1 MYFSSVRDHRGDPLD
16 PARRY
21 RIRIPAE
28 GIPVDGFWSITMYAA
43 EPDGRYFFAANPIQR
58 YSVSERTP
66 GLIRRPDGAIDIILS
81 RDPVAESEG
90 NWLPTPDGPMRVSLR
105 AYVPRAPIRQG
116 RWSPP
121 AIERL

>member
-1 MYFSSVRDHRGDPLD
+1 
-16 PARRY
+16 
-21 RIRIPAE
+21 
-28 GIPVDGFWSITMYAA
+28 VDGFWSITMYAA
-43 EPDGRYFFAANPIQR
+43 EPDGRYFFTRNPINR

-81 RDPVAESEG
+81 RTPVDPSMG

-105 AYVPRAPIRQG
+105 AYIPRAPIREG

-121 AIERL
+121 SIEVLS